1 MATPLLAGGTMGA
14 RSWIADHDAA
24 GPAGPADTSMMST
37 SLGGVLAAELDGARE
52 SLGCT
57 TEEIVLAALGRA
69 VARTMGEGLLAVDVD
84 SAGSDSV
91 DGGAQSAA
99 RRVVVPCVSRRELS
113 GAELLAT
120 ARATVSTAE
129 AHPRADVSLRI
140 NTDGVATVGEYGLC
154 VHVDHSGDSHLRID
168 WAYDTRNFDR
178 YTVEELSEQFPLALI
193 EVTSG

>member
-1 MATPLLAGGTMGA
+1 MATPLLAGGTTGA
-14 RSWIADHDAA
+14 RSWIADHDAT

-37 SLGGVLAAELDGARE
+37 SLGGVLAGELDGARE

-57 TEEIVLAALGRA
+57 IEEIVLAALGRA
-69 VARTMGEGLLAVDVD
+69 VARTMGEGLLAVDLD
-84 SAGSDSV
+84 SADL
-91 DGGAQSAA
+91 DTATQSTAR

-129 AHPRADVSLRI
+129 TRPRADVSLRI
-140 NTDGVATVGEYGLC
+140 NAGGVATVGEYGLS

-168 WAYDTRNFDR
+168 WTYDTRSFDR